1 MKSII
6 LLLNIYSR
14 YDRVVRSVESVIAN
28 DIKDI
33 DASVEIHANSDG
45 RVKVD
50 ITGEDD
56 EFCANY
62 LLSKYGSPIK
72 KAEAGEVYKGYI
84 HSINENGIVVDIG
97 IEVIITLDEL
107 KPLGTG
113 EVKQIASRFG
123 IIPHLPVTVEIVKV
137 DGDTKMCFTKTQ
149 VDMWWKWKKSGTDR
163 VIANSVTR
171 SELKAAIK
179 NTGHARD
186 IYGIERIGIM
196 EHAIVCREKTDG
208 PGIVADIGPLLR
220 SELGVIIKRA

>member
-6 LLLNIYSR
+6 LLLNIYSS
-14 YDRVVRSVESVIAN
+14 YDRVVRSIESVIAN

-33 DASVEIHANSDG
+33 DASAEIHANSDG

-97 IEVIITLDEL
+97 IEVIVTLDEL

-137 DGDTKMCFTKTQ
+137 DGDTKVCFTKTQ
-149 VDMWWKWKKSGTDR
+149 VDMWWKLKKSGTDR

-220 SELGVIIKRA
+220 SELGVIIKHA

>member
-6 LLLNIYSR
+6 LLLNLYSS

-149 VDMWWKWKKSGTDR
+149 VDMWWKWKKSVTDR

>member
-6 LLLNIYSR
+6 LLLNIYSS

-149 VDMWWKWKKSGTDR
+149 VDMWWKWKKSVTDR